1 MTRRSFSNVYKKNI
15 EKLTLVEH
23 LSSIK
28 RKRTKKIN
36 LDDVQIGG
44 DAPVVV
50 QSMTNTDT
58 RDVQA
63 TVAQIKS
70 LERAGCEVIRVALP
84 DKEAVEALPHIK
96 KRIKIPLIADIHFDY
111 RLAVAAMKNGV
122 AGIRINPGNIA
133 PDKIRQIIDVA
144 KERETVIRIGINS
157 GSLQKDLLLKYRGA
171 TAEALTE
178 SALRNID
185 LFEHQGFKKIKLSLK
200 SSDVP
205 TMIEAYRAISAR
217 TGYPLHLGVTE
228 AGSLVNAAI
237 KSALGIGTLLYEGI
251 GDTIRVSVTGNPVSE
266 IPVAYG
272 ILRALNI
279 RKIGPDIVS
288 CPTCG
293 RCEIDLLNLTDK
305 IEKALAGKKD
315 YLKVALMG
323 CVVNGPGEAAD
334 ADIGIAGGKKQG
346 ILFKK
351 GKAFKKV
358 KEEDFAKV
366 LLEEISLMIKE
377 RKNN

>member
-1 MTRRSFSNVYKKNI
+1 M
-15 EKLTLVEH
+15 
-23 LSSIK
+23 K

-144 KERETVIRIGINS
+144 KERETVIRIG
-157 GSLQKDLLLKYRGA
+157 
-171 TAEALTE
+171 
-178 SALRNID
+178 
-185 LFEHQGFKKIKLSLK
+185 
-200 SSDVP
+200 
-205 TMIEAYRAISAR
+205 
-217 TGYPLHLGVTE
+217 
-228 AGSLVNAAI
+228 
-237 KSALGIGTLLYEGI
+237 
-251 GDTIRVSVTGNPVSE
+251 
-266 IPVAYG
+266 
-272 ILRALNI
+272 
-279 RKIGPDIVS
+279 
-288 CPTCG
+288 
-293 RCEIDLLNLTDK
+293 
-305 IEKALAGKKD
+305 
-315 YLKVALMG
+315 
-323 CVVNGPGEAAD
+323 
-334 ADIGIAGGKKQG
+334 
-346 ILFKK
+346 
-351 GKAFKKV
+351 
-358 KEEDFAKV
+358 
-366 LLEEISLMIKE
+366 
-377 RKNN
+377 

>member
-1 MTRRSFSNVYKKNI
+1 
-15 EKLTLVEH
+15 VEH

-36 LDDVQIGG
+36 LDHVEIGG
-44 DAPVVV
+44 NAPVVV

-58 RDVQA
+58 RDVKA
-63 TVAQIKS
+63 TVAQIKA

-84 DKEAVEALPHIK
+84 DKEAVEALPHIRK
-96 KRIKIPLIADIHFDY
+96 KIKLPLIADIHFDY
-111 RLAVAAMKNGV
+111 RLAIAAMKQGV

-133 PDKIRQIIDVA
+133 RDKISAIIKVA
-144 KERETVIRIGINS
+144 KERETVIRIGVNS
-157 GSLQKDLLLKYRGA
+157 GSLQKDLLLKYGGA
-171 TAEALTE
+171 TSEALVE

-185 LFEHQGFKKIKLSLK
+185 LFEEQDFKKIKLSLK

-205 TMIEAYRAISAR
+205 TMIEAYRAISAK
-217 TGYPLHLGVTE
+217 TDYPLHLGVTE

-251 GDTIRVSVTGNPVSE
+251 GDTIRVSVTGNPVLE

-293 RCEIDLLNLTDK
+293 RCEIDLLSLTDK

-334 ADIGIAGGKKQG
+334 ADIGIAGGKGQG

-351 GKAFKKV
+351 GRALRKV
-358 KEEDFAKV
+358 KEKDFVKV
-366 LLEEISLMIKE
+366 LLEEIKMIIDE
-377 RKNN
+377 RKKV

>member
-1 MTRRSFSNVYKKNI
+1 M
-15 EKLTLVEH
+15 EH
-23 LSSIK
+23 LSSVK
-28 RKRTKKIN
+28 RRKTKKIN
-36 LDDVQIGG
+36 LDYVKIGG
-44 DAPVVV
+44 NAPVVV

-58 RDVQA
+58 RNVKA
-63 TVAQIKS
+63 TVAQIKA
-70 LERAGCEVIRVALP
+70 LEKAGCEVVRVALP
-84 DKEAVEALPHIK
+84 DKDAVDALPQIK
-96 KRIKIPLIADIHFDY
+96 EKIKIPLIADIHFDY
-111 RLAVAAMKNGV
+111 RLAIEAMKKGV
-122 AGIRINPGNIA
+122 AGIRINPGNITR
-133 PDKIRQIIDVA
+133 DKICQIIQVA
-144 KERETVIRIGINS
+144 KERETVIRIGVNS
-157 GSLQKDLLLKYRGA
+157 GSLQKDVLRKYEGA
-171 TAEALTE
+171 TAEALVE
-178 SALRNID
+178 SALQNIE
-185 LFEHQGFKKIKLSLK
+185 LFEHQGFEKIKLSLK

-205 TMIEAYRAISAR
+205 TMIEAYRMISSR
-217 TGYPLHLGVTE
+217 TDYPLHLGVTE

-251 GDTIRVSVTGNPVSE
+251 GDTIRVSITGSPVQE

-279 RKIGPDIVS
+279 RKVGPDIVS

-293 RCEIDLLNLTDK
+293 RCEIDVPNLTGK
-305 IEKALAGKKD
+305 IEKALAGEKS

-358 KEEDFAKV
+358 KEEDFIKV

-377 RKNN
+377 RKKN

>member
-1 MTRRSFSNVYKKNI
+1 M
-15 EKLTLVEH
+15 EH

-36 LDDVQIGG
+36 LDHVEIGG
-44 DAPVVV
+44 NAPVVV

-58 RDVQA
+58 RDVKA
-63 TVAQIKS
+63 TVAQIKA

-84 DKEAVEALPHIK
+84 DKEAVEALPHIRK
-96 KRIKIPLIADIHFDY
+96 KIKLPLIADIHFDY
-111 RLAVAAMKNGV
+111 RLAIAAMKQGV

-133 PDKIRQIIDVA
+133 RDKISAIIKVA
-144 KERETVIRIGINS
+144 KERETVIRIGVNS
-157 GSLQKDLLLKYRGA
+157 GSLQKDLLLKYGGA
-171 TAEALTE
+171 TSEALVE

-185 LFEHQGFKKIKLSLK
+185 LFEEQDFKKIKLSLK

-205 TMIEAYRAISAR
+205 TMIEAYRAISAK
-217 TGYPLHLGVTE
+217 TDYPLHLGVTE

-251 GDTIRVSVTGNPVSE
+251 GDTIRVSVTGNPVLE

-293 RCEIDLLNLTDK
+293 RCEIDLLSLTDK

-334 ADIGIAGGKKQG
+334 ADIGIAGGKGQG

-351 GKAFKKV
+351 GRALRKV
-358 KEEDFAKV
+358 KEKDFVKV
-366 LLEEISLMIKE
+366 LLEEIKMIIDE
-377 RKNN
+377 RKKV